1 MDFFRELNPHGKV
14 PVITHDG
21 HTIFESGAILFYLAE
36 KFNDLLPLPTDK
48 ENSQKRYSSIAWFQW
63 GSAEFSRDVKELG
76 YYYKYCKKQEP
87 FPLVSRYFHLTHRC
101 ANFTLLIHPS
111 IYSLMHSI
119 SSPQATV
126 LRESEAPP
134 GCPGGAAGITS
145 QYVPARR
152 ALYRRFALLH
162 SRSGHLALAVGS
174 S

>member
-76 YYYKYCKKQEP
+76 YYYKYCKKQEIIVYIHMILEP
-87 FPLVSRYFHLTHRC
+87 
-101 ANFTLLIHPS
+101 LIHS
-111 IYSLMHSI
+111 DHVASL
-119 SSPQATV
+119 QTY
-126 LRESEAPP
+126 L
-134 GCPGGAAGITS
+134 
-145 QYVPARR
+145 
-152 ALYRRFALLH
+152 
-162 SRSGHLALAVGS
+162 
-174 S
+174 